1 MNFTTISVFIV
12 FLLITFAITGWAA
25 RRTGTRNEFYAAGGS
40 ITGVQNGFAF
50 AGDYM
55 SAATLLGIAGLYFT
69 SGLDG
74 FVYNV
79 GGVVGWPILLFLL
92 AERLRQLGRYTLTD
106 VLSQRLDEKPIR
118 IFAASANLVVLTF
131 YMVSQMVGAG
141 ILMNLLLGLSFA
153 WSALLVGTLMTVYV
167 VFGGMIATTWV
178 QIVKAALLIA
188 AAIGLA
194 GLTLGRFDFSVGD
207 LLATAAANHATGD
220 AVMGPSTLIAGPGA
234 AISLGLTLLFGPA
247 GLPHILMRFFTVPN
261 VQEARKS
268 ANVAAALVG
277 GFCILMV
284 VIGYGTVAIL
294 TGDPTYVDASGA
306 LIGGSNMASLYLAKA
321 VGGDIFLGFV
331 AAIAF
336 ATILAVVSG
345 LTLAAAATISH
356 DLYSTVVRDGKQ
368 TEAEEMRVS
377 RWSAFVFAAIS
388 IALSLAFQHENINI
402 LAATAFSIAA
412 SATFPVLI
420 LALFW
425 KPLTTAGAI
434 AGGVTGLVTAA
445 GALILGPSVWVAV
458 LGHEQAI
465 FPYQYP
471 TILSMPLAFIVAF
484 AVSLVGPPRAVLDP
498 SRSRS

>member
-1 MNFTTISVFIV
+1 MNYTTLAVFV
-12 FLLITFAITGWAA
+12 LFLLVTFVITGWAA
-25 RRTGTRNEFYAAGGS
+25 RRTGTRSEFYAAGGT

-50 AGDYM
+50 AGDYL

-92 AERLRQLGRYTLTD
+92 AERLRRMGRYTLTD
-106 VLSQRLDEKPIR
+106 VLSHRLEEKPIR
-118 IFAASANLVVLTF
+118 IFAAGSNLVVLTF

-141 ILMNLLLGLSFA
+141 ILMNLLLGLSFE
-153 WSALLVGTLMTVYV
+153 WSAILVGTLMTVYV

-178 QIVKAALLIA
+178 QIIKASLLIA
-188 AAIGLA
+188 AALA
-194 GLTLGRFDFSVGD
+194 LGAFVLGTFDFSVGN
-207 LLATAAANHATGD
+207 LLSAAVAKHPTGE
-220 AVMGPSTLIAGPGA
+220 AVMGPSTLISGPGA

-268 ANVAAALVG
+268 ANIAAAIVG
-277 GFCILMV
+277 GFCLLMI
-284 VIGYGTVAIL
+284 VIGYGTVAVL
-294 TGDPTYVDASGA
+294 ADDPTYVNPDGT
-306 LIGGSNMASLYLAKA
+306 LKGGSNMASLHLAHA
-321 VGGDIFLGFV
+321 LGGDILLGFV

-345 LTLAAAATISH
+345 LTLAAAATVSH
-356 DLYSTVVRDGKQ
+356 DLYAAVFTGGKH
-368 TEAEEMRVS
+368 TERQEMLVS
-377 RWSAFVFAAIS
+377 RWAAFTFAAVAIGLS
-388 IALSLAFQHENINI
+388 IVFQHENINV

-425 KPLTTAGAI
+425 KPLSTAGAI
-434 AGGVTGLVTAA
+434 AGGVTGLVSAA
-445 GALILGPSVWVAV
+445 AALILGPSVWVAV

-484 AVSLVGPPRAVLDP
+484 AVSLAGQPRAAAQTA
-498 SRSRS
+498 S

>member
-1 MNFTTISVFIV
+1 MNVTTLAVFLV
-12 FLLITFAITGWAA
+12 FLLITFVITGWAA
-25 RRTGTRNEFYAAGGS
+25 RRTGTRNEFYAAGES

-92 AERLRQLGRYTLTD
+92 AERLRRLGRYTLTD

-118 IFAASANLVVLTF
+118 IFAAGANLVVLTF

-141 ILMNLLLGLSFA
+141 VLMNLLLGLSFT

-178 QIVKAALLIA
+178 QIIKAALLIA
-188 AAIGLA
+188 AA
-194 GLTLGRFDFSVGD
+194 LTLAAFALGTFDFSVGA
-207 LLATAAANHATGD
+207 LLDAAVAKHPTGD
-220 AVMGPSTLIAGPGA
+220 AVMGPSTLISGPGA

-261 VQEARKS
+261 VKEARKS

-277 GFCILMV
+277 GFCVLMV
-284 VIGYGTVAIL
+284 VIGYGTVAVL
-294 TGDPTYVDASGA
+294 YDNPAYMELDGT
-306 LIGGSNMASLYLAKA
+306 LKGGSNMASLHLAHA
-321 VGGDIFLGFV
+321 LGGDVFLGFV

-345 LTLAAAATISH
+345 LTLAAAATASH
-356 DLYSTVVRDGKQ
+356 DLYATVIRGGKQ
-368 TEAEEMRVS
+368 TEREEMKVS
-377 RWSAFVFAAIS
+377 RWSAFTFAAIGIGLS
-388 IALSLAFQHENINI
+388 IVFQHENINV

-434 AGGVTGLVTAA
+434 AGGVAGLVAAA
-445 GALILGPSVWVAV
+445 GAIVLGPSVWVAV
-458 LGHEQAI
+458 FGNAQPV

-484 AVSLVGPPRAVLDP
+484 AVSLLAP
-498 SRSRS
+498 SPVSEAAAAK

>member
-1 MNFTTISVFIV
+1 MNHTTLIVFIG
-12 FLLITFAITGWAA
+12 FLLITFGITAWAA
-25 RRTGTRNEFYAAGGS
+25 RRTGSRNDFYAAGGN

-69 SGLDG
+69 SGFDG

-106 VLSQRLDEKPIR
+106 VLSHSLEERPVR
-118 IFAASANLVVLTF
+118 IFAASANLVVLIF

-141 ILMNLLLGLSFA
+141 ILMNMLLGLSFT

-178 QIVKAALLIA
+178 QIIKAALLIA
-188 AAIGLA
+188 AALTLG
-194 GLTLGRFDFSVGD
+194 GLTLGTFNFSLD
-207 LLATAAANHATGD
+207 TLLATATAKHSHGAAI
-220 AVMGPSTLIAGPGA
+220 MGPSTLISGPGA

-261 VQEARKS
+261 VKEARRS

-277 GFCILMV
+277 GFCVLMII
-284 VIGYGTVAIL
+284 IGYGTVAVL
-294 TGDPTYVDASGA
+294 SGDPTYVQPDGT
-306 LIGGSNMASLYLAKA
+306 LKGGSNMASLYLAQA
-321 VGGDIFLGFV
+321 LGGDILVGFV

-356 DLYSTVVRDGKQ
+356 DLYATVVRKGKQ
-368 TEAEEMRVS
+368 TEAEEMLVS
-377 RWSAFVFAAIS
+377 RWAAFTFAAIS
-388 IALSLAFQHENINI
+388 IALSVVFQHENINI

-412 SATFPVLI
+412 SATFPVLV

-434 AGGVTGLVTAA
+434 SGGVAGLVSAA
-445 GALILGPSVWVAV
+445 LALILGPAVWVAV
-458 LGHEQAI
+458 LGHAEAI

-471 TILSMPLAFIVAF
+471 TILSMPLAFAVAF
-484 AVSLVGPPRAVLDP
+484 VVSWAGQPRGVLDV
-498 SRSRS
+498 SRG

>member
-1 MNFTTISVFIV
+1 MNFTTLAVFLV
-12 FLLITFAITGWAA
+12 FLLITFVITGWAA
-25 RRTGTRNEFYAAGGS
+25 RRTGSRSEFYAAGGS

-92 AERLRQLGRYTLTD
+92 AERLRRLGRYTLTD

-118 IFAASANLVVLTF
+118 IFAAGSNLVVLTF

-141 ILMNLLLGLSFA
+141 ILMNLLLGLSFT

-178 QIVKAALLIA
+178 QIIKAALLIA
-188 AAIGLA
+188 AA
-194 GLTLGRFDFSVGD
+194 LTLAAFTLGTFDFSID
-207 LLATAAANHATGD
+207 KLLETAAAKHPSGD
-220 AVMGPSTLIAGPGA
+220 AVMGPSTLISGPGA

-261 VQEARKS
+261 VKEARKS

-284 VIGYGTVAIL
+284 VIGYGTVAVL
-294 TGDPTYVDASGA
+294 ADNPAYVQADGT
-306 LIGGSNMASLYLAKA
+306 LKGGSNMASLYLAQA
-321 VGGDIFLGFV
+321 LGGDVFLGFV

-345 LTLAAAATISH
+345 LTLAAAATVSH
-356 DLYSTVVRDGKQ
+356 DLYATVIRGGKQ
-368 TEAEEMRVS
+368 TEQEEMKVS
-377 RWSAFVFAAIS
+377 RWSAFTFAAVGIGLS
-388 IALSLAFQHENINI
+388 IVFQHENINV

-434 AGGVTGLVTAA
+434 AGGVSGLVAAA
-445 GALILGPSVWVAV
+445 GAIILGPSVWTAV

-471 TILSMPLAFIVAF
+471 TILSMPSAFIVAF
-484 AVSLVGPPRAVLDP
+484 AVSLASQPRSASAAVVAK
-498 SRSRS
+498 